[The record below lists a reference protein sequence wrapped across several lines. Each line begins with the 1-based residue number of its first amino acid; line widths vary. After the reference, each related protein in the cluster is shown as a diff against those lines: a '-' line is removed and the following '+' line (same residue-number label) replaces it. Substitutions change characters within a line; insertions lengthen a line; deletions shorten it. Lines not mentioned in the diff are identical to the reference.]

1 MNRTVLRVGIPV
13 LALITAAVHFW
24 LFYNGLSR
32 GRPNYQFLVNSAG
45 YLILIA
51 AFVSNF
57 QWNFIS
63 QRIVHYAF
71 MAFAV
76 GSIIAWI
83 VVNGGH
89 FLPELSAFTK
99 GIEVILIIALWLDL
113 AYVGRRAPLP
123 AAS

>member
-1 MNRTVLRVGIPV
+1 MNRAILRVGIPL

-32 GRPNYQFLVNSAG
+32 GRPNYQFLANSAG
-45 YLILIA
+45 YIVLIA

-57 QWNFIS
+57 QWSFIS

-76 GSIIAWI
+76 GSIIAWM
-83 VVNGGH
+83 VENGGR
-89 FLPELSAFTK
+89 FLPEVSAITK
-99 GIEVILIIALWLDL
+99 TIEVVLIIALWLDL
-113 AYVGRRAPLP
+113 AYMERKVPLP
-123 AAS
+123 ASS